1 MNQRRTYLLPFGVA
15 LALLIT
21 LVATMTR
28 NVPVAQAA
36 GNVTLSVAHFAPFAD
51 TVNDT
56 SVTVRVNGGDLIT
69 EFVFAE
75 VESSIVVPA
84 GVYTIEVI
92 PSGSVTPAMTSAPTE
107 LMADT
112 EYFIAAVGG
121 ANGYDLALYPLVIN
135 KTPAP
140 TSAKL
145 RVSHLAPFATPSS
158 ATAVDI
164 CTDTNTPVIEGLTY
178 LSSTAYLELAPAT
191 YDLKIAVSGSD
202 CATVALDL
210 APFTLRAG
218 QIVDVFARGLLPSG
232 DSFDAG
238 LGLGVYVKGPA
249 NVAVAHFA
257 PFAEMLDGTSVTVRV
272 DGTEVLTDFTFS
284 SVTPY
289 LSLPNGERF
298 VEIIPTGASEAAIS
312 GTLDVQ
318 PLVNYF
324 VAAVGGANGFDLGL
338 YPLVVETNALTASA
352 KLRVSHLAP
361 FATPSSATAV
371 DICTDTNTPVIEGLT
386 YLSST
391 AYLPLPPAV
400 YDLKIAVAGSDCA
413 TVALNLA
420 PFTLRAG
427 QIVDVFA
434 RGLLPT
440 GAASVAQ
447 LDPELELG
455 VYVMGPGNVS
465 VAHFAPFADSVAGT
479 AVTVRVDGADLLT
492 NFTFPSIT
500 PYVSLPMGDH
510 YVEIIPAGG
519 SDPVITGTLAV
530 SPLVD
535 YTVAAIGFIT
545 DDVDL
550 GLGLKVFVD
559 DNATTPPAGSAR
571 VRAAHLAPFADS
583 LTGTQVDLCTTPGG
597 TPVLDNVPYKASATL
612 DLPQGILPTYL
623 SGPTPDCGPA
633 VFTLPVVSLG
643 DGDIVY
649 LYVVGGRNGLPL
661 QIATPGVDVA
671 EANYLPSLFYNEP

>member
-210 APFTLRAG
+210 APFTLRAVTAALAIQAKNTELNRERTQDGRPLFELGIGVATGEAIAGYIGSPERMEFTVVGDKVNTARRLCSLAEPG
-218 QIVDVFARGLLPSG
+218 QVIVSQET
-232 DSFDAG
+232 
-238 LGLGVYVKGPA
+238 YT
-249 NVAVAHFA
+249 AVR
-257 PFAEMLDGTSVTVRV
+257 DKVT
-272 DGTEVLTDFTFS
+272 
-284 SVTPY
+284 
-289 LSLPNGERF
+289 
-298 VEIIPTGASEAAIS
+298 
-312 GTLDVQ
+312 
-318 PLVNYF
+318 
-324 VAAVGGANGFDLGL
+324 
-338 YPLVVETNALTASA
+338 
-352 KLRVSHLAP
+352 
-361 FATPSSATAV
+361 ATPIGTVMLKGKEEPVHAY
-371 DICTDTNTPVIEGLT
+371 VIEGL
-386 YLSST
+386 
-391 AYLPLPPAV
+391 
-400 YDLKIAVAGSDCA
+400 
-413 TVALNLA
+413 
-420 PFTLRAG
+420 
-427 QIVDVFA
+427 
-434 RGLLPT
+434 
-440 GAASVAQ
+440 
-447 LDPELELG
+447 
-455 VYVMGPGNVS
+455 
-465 VAHFAPFADSVAGT
+465 
-479 AVTVRVDGADLLT
+479 
-492 NFTFPSIT
+492 
-500 PYVSLPMGDH
+500 
-510 YVEIIPAGG
+510 
-519 SDPVITGTLAV
+519 
-530 SPLVD
+530 
-535 YTVAAIGFIT
+535 
-545 DDVDL
+545 
-550 GLGLKVFVD
+550 
-559 DNATTPPAGSAR
+559 
-571 VRAAHLAPFADS
+571 
-583 LTGTQVDLCTTPGG
+583 
-597 TPVLDNVPYKASATL
+597 
-612 DLPQGILPTYL
+612 
-623 SGPTPDCGPA
+623 SG
-633 VFTLPVVSLG
+633 
-643 DGDIVY
+643 
-649 LYVVGGRNGLPL
+649 
-661 QIATPGVDVA
+661 
-671 EANYLPSLFYNEP
+671 